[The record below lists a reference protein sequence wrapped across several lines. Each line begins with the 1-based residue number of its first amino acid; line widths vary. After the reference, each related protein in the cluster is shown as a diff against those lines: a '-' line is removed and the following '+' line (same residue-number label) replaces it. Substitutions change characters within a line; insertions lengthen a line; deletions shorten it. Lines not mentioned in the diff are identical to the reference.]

1 MDDKSQSTHFLQ
13 TSKMQLASQG
23 NQDVPLWEAV
33 IQNL

>member
-1 MDDKSQSTHFLQ
+1 MGDKSQSTHFLQ
-13 TSKMQLASQG
+13 IGTAHLASQG